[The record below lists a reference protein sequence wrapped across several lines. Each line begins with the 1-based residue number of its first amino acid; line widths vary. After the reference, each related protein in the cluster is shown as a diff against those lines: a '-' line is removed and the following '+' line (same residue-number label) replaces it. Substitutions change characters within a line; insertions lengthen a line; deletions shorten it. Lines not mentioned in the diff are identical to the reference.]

1 MGILDLD
8 PCLSSLQT
16 LLHRLSSDACLLMC
30 SYIDP
35 TDTYWP
41 GGYVPDPVLAT

>member
-1 MGILDLD
+1 MVILDLD

-35 TDTYWP
+35 TDTY
-41 GGYVPDPVLAT
+41 